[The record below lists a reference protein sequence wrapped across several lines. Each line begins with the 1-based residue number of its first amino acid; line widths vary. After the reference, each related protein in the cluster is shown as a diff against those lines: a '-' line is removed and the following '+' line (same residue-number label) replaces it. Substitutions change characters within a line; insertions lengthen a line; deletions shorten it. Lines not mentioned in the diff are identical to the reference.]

1 MMKFVTNDRAR
12 SPRLPDASGAI
23 LGQMLM
29 GFMEFMIYMMGFMSS
44 DGLYD

>member
-23 LGQMLM
+23 LGQIL
-29 GFMEFMIYMMGFMSS
+29 MEFMDFMMGFMSS